1 MLMTNEELFE
11 SALKSRAPDQAL
23 WDLCGRLLDTG
34 TTHEKL
40 EEELIAFMLK
50 LREQGREGDEERIG
64 DVTDAV
70 TGWCG
75 PNWSLVSRGR

>member
-23 WDLCGRLLDTG
+23 WDLCARLLDTG

-40 EEELIAFMLK
+40 ERELVAFMLK
-50 LREQGREGDEERIG
+50 LRAQGREEDDDRIA
-64 DVTDAV
+64 DVAGCL